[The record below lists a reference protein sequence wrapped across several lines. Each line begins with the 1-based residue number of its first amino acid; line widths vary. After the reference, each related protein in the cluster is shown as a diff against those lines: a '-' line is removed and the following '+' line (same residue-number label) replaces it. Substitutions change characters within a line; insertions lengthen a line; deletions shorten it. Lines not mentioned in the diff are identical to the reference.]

1 MYRIGE
7 CMRNKEI
14 YTTDERR
21 TKNPLAAMGIAL
33 TVSIVMTIL
42 LLLLVTVLVYN
53 TNISG
58 TVSGI
63 LLVAIY
69 VLAPFSG
76 AFVLGKIVKRKRFL
90 WGLLLAGVYFVVFF
104 VVSRLSAPSES
115 MPVVRDYIEVLLAVL
130 PGGILGGMFS

>member
-90 WGLLLAGVYFVVFF
+90 WGLLLAGVYFVV
-104 VVSRLSAPSES
+104 SRLSAPSES